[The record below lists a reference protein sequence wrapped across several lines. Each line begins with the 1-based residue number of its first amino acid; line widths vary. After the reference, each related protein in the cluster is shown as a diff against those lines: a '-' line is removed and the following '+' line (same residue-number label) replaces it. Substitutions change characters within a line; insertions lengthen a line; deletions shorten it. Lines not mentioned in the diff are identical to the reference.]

1 MRIAVFV
8 TCWGDALFPATGR
21 ALVRLLEHLGHEVTF
36 EPAQTCCGQMHW
48 TSGYHPEATALAR
61 RFAEIFAGHEVV
73 VTPSASCAATVRT
86 AYPRMDPALAGLRV
100 YELSELLVDVLG
112 VTDVGASYPHRVT
125 YQPTCQSL
133 RALGLGDRPL
143 RLLRAVRG
151 LELAELPEAAECCG
165 FGGAFAMKNAD
176 TSVAMV
182 ADKIARIHET
192 GADVVCATDDSCLTH
207 LGGALSRLR
216 SGVRAVHLA
225 EILASGLDPG
235 LHTGLDAGV
244 TAGRAGSAE
253 PAPQSAPR
261 TDAS

>member
-21 ALVRLLEHLGHEVTF
+21 ALVRLLGHLGHEVTF
-36 EPAQTCCGQMHW
+36 EPAQTCCGQLHW
-48 TSGYHPEATALAR
+48 TTGYHPEATALAR

-73 VTPSASCAATVRT
+73 VTPSASCAATVRA
-86 AYPRMDPALAGLRV
+86 AYPKMDPALAGLPV
-100 YELSELLVDVLG
+100 YELSELLIDVLG

-125 YQPTCQSL
+125 YQPTCHAL
-133 RALGLGDRPL
+133 RALGVGDRPL

-151 LELAELPEAAECCG
+151 LELAELPGASECCG
-165 FGGAFAMKNAD
+165 FGGAFAVKNAD
-176 TSVAMV
+176 TSVAIV

-192 GADVVCATDDSCLTH
+192 GADVVCAADDSCLTQ

-235 LHTGLDAGV
+235 RRGDI
-244 TAGRAGSAE
+244 SASS
-253 PAPQSAPR
+253 PSFRSSYSQSPLSD
-261 TDAS
+261 TS

>member
-1 MRIAVFV
+1 VRIGVFV

-21 ALVRLLEHLGHEVTF
+21 AIVGLLEHLGHEVTF
-36 EPAQTCCGQMHW
+36 EPAQTCCGQLHW
-48 TSGYHPEATALAR
+48 TTGYHPEATALAR
-61 RFAEIFAGHEVV
+61 RFADIFRGHEVV

-100 YELSELLVDVLG
+100 YELSELLIDVLG

-143 RLLRAVRG
+143 RLLRAVRDI
-151 LELAELPEAAECCG
+151 ELAELPEAGECCG

-182 ADKIARIHET
+182 ADKIARIRET

-207 LGGALSRLR
+207 IGGALSRLR

-225 EILASGLDPG
+225 EILASGLGTEDPTEVP
-235 LHTGLDAGV
+235 TGFRSAG
-244 TAGRAGSAE
+244 
-253 PAPQSAPR
+253 QAPR
-261 TDAS
+261 SDVP